1 MKLPKE
7 LKEKEKQKLKTKKS
21 RSKKRKKSYP
31 SRTISKEYASIP
43 KKKFTESFAPY
54 LIIIGVVLVIIIV
67 FMVTSLDN
75 RMGMGDNPYK
85 TDITFNTIDGGTI
98 ELADHQGQTVLL
110 FFFDLDCPPCGPEAN
125 VISDIDDYYPN
136 SQVYILLITVHSY
149 DSNNGLN
156 QFADD
161 HNLDRPIVRDDIL
174 NTYSSSFNIA
184 YTPTTILLDKD
195 GSEVE
200 RFVGYDPNHYNQIK
214 DEIDTL

>member
-31 SRTISKEYASIP
+31 SRTKSKEYASIP
-43 KKKFTESFAPY
+43 KKKFKESFAPY
-54 LIIIGVVLVIIIV
+54 LIVIGVVLVIIIV

-75 RMGMGDNPYK
+75 RMEMGDSPYK

-98 ELADHQGQTVLL
+98 ALADHQGQIVLL

-125 VISDIDDYYPN
+125 IISDIDDYYPN

-156 QFADD
+156 QFADTHD
-161 HNLDRPIVRDDIL
+161 LDRSIVRDDTL
-174 NTYSSSFNIA
+174 STYSSTFNIA
-184 YTPTTILLDKD
+184 YILQPL
-195 GSEVE
+195 
-200 RFVGYDPNHYNQIK
+200 YY
-214 DEIDTL
+214 